1 MPGMR
6 TIALVA
12 LVALAACSGGG
23 ENATPP
29 CVTAPATA
37 ASAITVERI
46 TSFDIYDGPY
56 AQNAANLVCVGQ
68 VLLTQTATGELS
80 GEWWCSKLGVT
91 LGAGAAHGVVSGTT
105 MALDLD
111 LDGARAFAIVAE
123 CTAPGLIC
131 IGAAAGSEACHRF
144 QAWVGEAFAPPP

>member
-1 MPGMR
+1 MK
-6 TIALVA
+6 TIALLA
-12 LVALAACSGGG
+12 LLTLAACTTGGRD
-23 ENATPP
+23 ETPP
-29 CVTAPATA
+29 CVSAPADA
-37 ASAITVERI
+37 APARTVERI

-56 AQNAANLVCVGQ
+56 ADNAANLVCVGQ

-80 GEWWCSKLGVT
+80 GEWWCSNLGVT

-144 QAWVGEAFAPPP
+144 HAWVGEAFAPPP